1 MKILAESSKL
11 KDSLRLLSN
20 KTGYDPIEGRIKAE
34 NAPYVQE
41 RKQKRAQEMGE
52 SDVGVGVGE
61 TVRLEV
67 RSFLKKESD
76 KENDRKTKRILIS

>member
-52 SDVGVGVGE
+52 SDVGE

-67 RSFLKKESD
+67 RDFLKKGSD
-76 KENDRKTKRILIS
+76 KENDRKMKRTLIS